1 MVDCNEHELVL
12 NEEALRERYNPPRFL
27 AVLDELDRSARY
39 FIAHAPI
46 VVIGTSHPELG
57 IDVSPR
63 GDAPG
68 FVRILDN
75 RTIAIPDRRGNNRLD
90 SMTNLLANEQIGL
103 FFMIPGVHETL
114 RVKGTAR
121 LSRDPALLA
130 DAVAG
135 GRQPSTMIVVS
146 VERVFLHCGK
156 ALIRSRLWKDTYRAD
171 PKAWLLAR
179 GTLENSDQT
188 YVKIR

>member
-1 MVDCNEHELVL
+1 MVDCNEHNAVMDEGD
-12 NEEALRERYNPPRFL
+12 LRARYNPPRFL

-39 FIAHAPI
+39 FIAHSPMVI
-46 VVIGTSHPELG
+46 IGTYHPELG

-68 FVRILDN
+68 FVRVIDD
-75 RTIAIPDRRGNNRLD
+75 RTLAIPDRRGNNRLD

-103 FFMIPGVHETL
+103 FFLIPGVHETL
-114 RVKGTAR
+114 RVKGTAQ

-130 DAVAG
+130 ASAAD
-135 GRQPSTMIVVS
+135 GRQPNTMIVVT
-146 VERVFLHCGK
+146 VEQVFLHCGK
-156 ALIRSRLWKDTYRAD
+156 ALIRSRIWKDTYRAD

-179 GTLENSDQT
+179 GTLENSDDT
-188 YVKIR
+188 YVQIR